1 MWLIFPE
8 NKDVGGEFLGAVV
21 LHIIYIYE
29 VKRYKEKNREIL
41 KQ

>member
-8 NKDVGGEFLGAVV
+8 NKDVRGYFFLTSV
-21 LHIIYIYE
+21 LQTIYIYE
-29 VKRYKEKNREIL
+29 VKRSKEKNREIL